1 MKNRNFIPYKSF
13 GDISFGE
20 HCLEVR
26 KKFNAPF
33 EQVYFYAE
41 AKNFSD
47 HFDELGFK
55 VAYDTNNTVCSIET
69 WNYMNNKFLFLEKNI
84 TALSFKELEKLL
96 KDNDEKT
103 EPFSI
108 GIYSPKFGISI
119 CYENFDSEPNEPPT
133 SFLVVRIDYRKLH
146 K

>member
-1 MKNRNFIPYKSF
+1 M
-13 GDISFGE
+13 
-20 HCLEVR
+20 
-26 KKFNAPF
+26 
-33 EQVYFYAE
+33 
-41 AKNFSD
+41 
-47 HFDELGFK
+47 
-55 VAYDTNNTVCSIET
+55 CSIET
-69 WNYMNNKFLFLEKNI
+69 WNYMNNKFLFLEKNF

-119 CYENFDSEPNEPPT
+119 CYENFDSEPDEQPT
-133 SFLVVRIDYRKLH
+133 SFHIVRSDYMKLH